1 MKDVLKMIRFDY
13 ISVKPLTVPYVI
25 GFIAVCLVLS
35 LFGIPLGVFCF
46 AASAAVFAPVQEQ
59 ASSDTRKI
67 YGILPVRRDAVTK
80 AAFLEMTVPLFI
92 GELLSLIFLLISN
105 SSKLYRIFPKTVVSI
120 IEELFDFS
128 ENDANIAFGE
138 LCIIKL
144 CALTALFMTAAASVF
159 ILLIKLKMKRANK
172 LRNYTGIGI
181 ITAGQAAKIMS
192 VAAVVVLT
200 SFAAKEE
207 TYGFPKAVG
216 VSAGVIQIVCMVL
229 CVLAAIFS
237 VYALLAK
244 NSTGLDKFRYIFNIA
259 GNALTVLVIAYFDIY
274 KFWGC

>member
-92 GELLSLIFLLISN
+92 GELLSLTFLLISN
-105 SSKLYRIFPKTVVSI
+105 FSKLYRIFPKIVVGI

-128 ENDANIAFGE
+128 QNDANIAFGE

-144 CALTALFMTAAASVF
+144 C
-159 ILLIKLKMKRANK
+159 
-172 LRNYTGIGI
+172 
-181 ITAGQAAKIMS
+181 
-192 VAAVVVLT
+192 
-200 SFAAKEE
+200 
-207 TYGFPKAVG
+207 
-216 VSAGVIQIVCMVL
+216 
-229 CVLAAIFS
+229 VLAAIVS
-237 VYALLAK
+237 IYALLAK

>member
-13 ISVKPLTVPYVI
+13 ISVKPLTVSYVI

-46 AASAAVFAPVQEQ
+46 AASAAVFAPVQET

-105 SSKLYRIFPKTVVSI
+105 FSKLYRIFPKTVVGI

-128 ENDANIAFGE
+128 QNDANIAFGE
-138 LCIIKL
+138 LCIILILLSVYL
-144 CALTALFMTAAASVF
+144 CILAAYMEMMSAIQSRENDIKNLLTAIALTA
-159 ILLIKLKMKRANK
+159 
-172 LRNYTGIGI
+172 
-181 ITAGQAAKIMS
+181 
-192 VAAVVVLT
+192 AV
-200 SFAAKEE
+200 
-207 TYGFPKAVG
+207 
-216 VSAGVIQIVCMVL
+216 IV
-229 CVLAAIFS
+229 VLAALSAKQVIPPVRSWLMPQTDSGKWIFA
-237 VYALLAK
+237 VIL
-244 NSTGLDKFRYIFNIA
+244 N
-259 GNALTVLVIAYFDIY
+259 VIAAGVSVLFCKIAVKKSADCEI
-274 KFWGC
+274 